1 MVKKH
6 FLVFVALLSMAF
18 AKETTAYD
26 EHFKEIGS
34 HFGIPPTL
42 LKKIAKIESN
52 LNPKCVGVNKNK
64 TVDYGL
70 MQINSCHF
78 KELAPYGINEA
89 NIMNVKVNITA
100 AAILLKKYV
109 AKEGFN
115 FNEIGKY
122 HSHTEKFKS
131 IWNGRLS
138 GELAK
143 EL

>member
-1 MVKKH
+1 MVKKL
-6 FLVFVALLSMAF
+6 FWLAILSVSIF
-18 AKETTAYD
+18 AKDADKFD

-52 LNPKCVGVNKNK
+52 LNERCVGVNQNR

-78 KELAPYGINEA
+78 KELAPYGINEN
-89 NIMNVKVNITA
+89 NIMNPKVNITA

-109 AKEGFN
+109 AKDGFN
-115 FNEIGKY
+115 FYEIGKY
-122 HSHTEKFKS
+122 HSHTAKFKS
-131 IWNGRLS
+131 VWSGKLS
-138 GELAK
+138 RELAK
-143 EL
+143 EF